1 MRKNQIIAIAIAAIV
16 VLAAF
21 STWYSIANKDKP
33 VSVILA
39 TTTSTQD
46 SGLLDYIL
54 PDFNAKY
61 GADVEVIAVGTG
73 QALELG
79 RNGDADVLFV
89 HSPAKEI
96 DFVDQGYGLYRWT
109 VMYNQFVIVG
119 PASDPACING
129 MALAKD
135 ALEMIYNTNS
145 TFCSRGDQ
153 SGTHTAE
160 QKLWTSAGYN
170 YTGISAQSN
179 SSWYLSLGQGMGDTL
194 RTASEKQAYTLVDEA
209 TWFNLESQLE
219 LEILVKGDNL
229 LFNQYGVIPVNGT
242 MHPAINQDMAINLAS
257 WVTSPEIQAMINNY
271 TINGKQVFTPNTDR
285 GP

>member
-1 MRKNQIIAIAIAAIV
+1 MKKNQMIAIAIAAIV
-16 VLAAF
+16 ILAAF
-21 STWYSIANKDKP
+21 STWYLIANKDKP

-54 PDFNAKY
+54 PDFNSKY
-61 GADVEVIAVGTG
+61 DADVKVIAVGTG

-96 DFVDQGYGLYRWT
+96 DFVDQGYGLYRWK

-119 PASDPACING
+119 PASDPAGING
-129 MALAKD
+129 TALAKD
-135 ALEMIYNTNS
+135 ALGMIYNTGS
-145 TFCSRGDQ
+145 KFCSRGDQ

-170 YTGISAQSN
+170 YTGITMQSN

-194 RTASEKQAYTLVDEA
+194 LTASEKQAYTIVDEA
-209 TWFNLESQLE
+209 TWFNLESGLD
-219 LEILVKGDNL
+219 LVILVKGDAV

-242 MHPAINQDMAINLAS
+242 MHPAINEEMGVNFAN
-257 WVTSPEIQAMINNY
+257 WVTSPETQAMIANY
-271 TINGKQVFTPNTDR
+271 TLKGNQVFTPNTDR
-285 GP
+285 KP